1 MEKLII
7 AKFFIKAGNVDAF
20 KVAATEVIDNTRKEE
35 GNIFYYLY
43 QSVENPS
50 EFIFYEKF
58 KDQQSLD
65 FHINTDHYKK
75 FEDTFSKILSK
86 DIELN
91 IMG

>member
-7 AKFFIKAGNVDAF
+7 AKFFIKVGNTDTF

-35 GNIFYYLY
+35 GNIFYCLY

-75 FEDTFSKILSK
+75 FEGTFSKILSK

-91 IMG
+91 IIG